1 MTEWNITNA
10 RDTYSIKH
18 WSDGYFDIND
28 AGHLIASPRRSNGGT
43 IDLYELAD
51 ELYQAGLALPVL
63 LRFTDILHDRVT
75 DLFQAFASAIDEN
88 DYQGGFCAVYPIK
101 VNQQRHVVE
110 EVLSTFGHDANDQ
123 RSVGLEAGSKPELMI
138 VLAQAGSRGATI
150 ICNGYKDR
158 EYIRL
163 ALIGRR
169 LGYNIHIVVEKPSEL
184 ELLIAESRAM
194 GISPLLGLRARLT
207 TVGKGNWQNTGGEKS
222 KFGLSSTQILALLQR
237 LREVDMLDCL
247 QLLHVHLGSQIA
259 NLRDIEAGMREAA
272 HCYSD
277 LLRLGAPLRTI
288 DVGGGL
294 GVDYE
299 GTRSRSYCSMN
310 YSLQEY
316 ASTIVSSIAGLC
328 KEQQLSQPDII
339 TESGRAM
346 TAHHAV
352 LLTNVI
358 DVERQP
364 DQLVDKSAVVAED
377 NEPAPIQELRSCLS
391 GNGWRSEPERYHD
404 AAHGLAQARKLFSQ
418 GKLSL
423 EQRGLAEKIYFS
435 VCRQLQPKLQASKKH
450 HELLDSINDQLA
462 DKYFCN
468 FSLFQSLP
476 DVWAIDQ
483 VFPIVPLH
491 RLDTRPECR
500 AVIADI
506 TCDSDGRIDHYVD
519 NEGIEA
525 SLPLHDWQPDQPYLL
540 GIFMVGAYQEILG
553 DCHNL
558 FGDTHSANV
567 ELLPDGSHRLY
578 GYRQGDAVDSV
589 LRAVDFDVAILADIY
604 RQQVADSNLGADEKQ
619 CYLAELEAGL
629 EGYTYLED

>member
-1 MTEWNITNA
+1 MTEWNIDKA
-10 RDTYSIKH
+10 RDTYSIQH
-18 WSDGYFDIND
+18 WSDGYFDINE
-28 AGHLIASPRRSNGGT
+28 AGHLLASPRRSNGGT
-43 IDLYELAD
+43 IDLYELVNELHQAD
-51 ELYQAGLALPVL
+51 LALPVL
-63 LRFTDILHDRVT
+63 LRFTDILHDRVN
-75 DLFQAFASAIDEN
+75 DLCQAFATAIDRN
-88 DYQGGFCAVYPIK
+88 NYQGNFCAVYPVK
-101 VNQQRHVVE
+101 VNQQRHVIE
-110 EVLSTFGHDANDQ
+110 EVLSTYTEKVGE
-123 RSVGLEAGSKPELMI
+123 RPRVGLEAGSKPELMI

-184 ELLIAESRAM
+184 ELVIEESRAI
-194 GISPLLGLRARLT
+194 GVSPMLGMRARLT

-222 KFGLSSTQILALLQR
+222 KFGLSSTQMLALLQR
-237 LREVDMLDCL
+237 LKEVDMIDCL

-259 NLRDIEAGMREAA
+259 NLRDIEAGMQEAGR
-272 HCYSD
+272 CYSE
-277 LLRLGAPLRTI
+277 LLRIGAPLQI
-288 DVGGGL
+288 MDVGGGL
-294 GVDYE
+294 AVDYE

-316 ASTIVSSIAGLC
+316 ANTIVSSIARLC
-328 KEQQLSQPDII
+328 AEQKLPQPDII

-364 DQLVDKSAVVAED
+364 EQTVDKRPVEAEGD
-377 NEPAPIQELRSCLS
+377 EPTPVKELRSCLTK
-391 GNGWRSEPERYHD
+391 NGWRSVPERYHD
-404 AAHGLAQARKLFSQ
+404 AVHGLAQARELFSQ
-418 GKLSL
+418 GRLSM
-423 EQRGLAEKIYFS
+423 EQRGLAEQVYFS
-435 VCRQLQPKLQASKKH
+435 VCRQLQALLQASQKH

-519 NEGIEA
+519 SEGVEA
-525 SLPLHDWQPDQPYLL
+525 SLPLHEWKAGEPYLL
-540 GIFMVGAYQEILG
+540 GVFMVGAYQEILG

-567 ELLPDGSHRLY
+567 ELLADGSHRLY
-578 GYRQGDAVDSV
+578 AQRQGDGVDKV
-589 LRAVDFDVAILADIY
+589 LRAVDFDADTLADVF
-604 RQQVADSNLGADEKQ
+604 RQQVADSDLGVDEKVK
-619 CYLAELEAGL
+619 YLAELEAGL
-629 EGYTYLED
+629 AGYTYLED

>member
-1 MTEWNITNA
+1 MTQWNIARA

-18 WSDGYFDIND
+18 WSEGYFDINE
-28 AGHLIASPRRSNGGT
+28 AGHVLACPRRSNGGT
-43 IDLYELAD
+43 IDLYELTT
-51 ELYQAGLALPVL
+51 ELHQAGLALPVL
-63 LRFTDILHDRVT
+63 LRFTDVLHDRVN
-75 DLFQAFASAIDEN
+75 DLCQAFARAMD
-88 DYQGGFCAVYPIK
+88 DHDFQGNYRAVYPIK
-101 VNQQRHVVE
+101 VNQQRHVIE
-110 EVLSTFGHDANDQ
+110 EVLDTPINNGGSEGKQAI
-123 RSVGLEAGSKPELMI
+123 GLEAGSKPELMI

-150 ICNGYKDR
+150 ICNGYKDS

-169 LGYNIHIVVEKPSEL
+169 LGYQIYIVVEKLSEL
-184 ELLIAESRAM
+184 DLIIRESRAM
-194 GISPLLGLRARLT
+194 GVAPLLGIRARLT

-222 KFGLSSTQILALLQR
+222 KFGLSSSQMLRLIECLQQNN
-237 LREVDMLDCL
+237 MLDSL

-259 NLRDIEAGMREAA
+259 NLRDIKTGMQEAMR
-272 HCYSD
+272 CYTELSA
-277 LLRLGAPLRTI
+277 LGAPLCNI

-294 GVDYE
+294 GIDYE

-310 YSLQEY
+310 YSLQDY
-316 ASTIVSSIAGLC
+316 ADTVVGGVAVLC
-328 KEQQLSQPDII
+328 KEKQLPHPNII

-364 DQLVDKSAVVAED
+364 QQVPEVAVADEAAV
-377 NEPAPIQELRSCLS
+377 ITELRSCLDDHD
-391 GNGWRSEPERYHD
+391 GRSVAERFHD
-404 AAHGLAQARKLFSQ
+404 VAHALSHARELFSQ
-418 GKLSL
+418 GRLSL
-423 EQRGLAEKIYFS
+423 RQRGLAEQIYFA
-435 VCRQLQPKLQASKKH
+435 VCRRLQPLLQSASRSH
-450 HELLDSINDQLA
+450 HELLDNINDQLA

-491 RLDTRPECR
+491 RLDERPDRR
-500 AVIADI
+500 AVITDI

-519 NEGIEA
+519 NEGVEA
-525 SLPLHDWQPDQPYLL
+525 SLPLHDWRPDEPYLL
-540 GIFMVGAYQEILG
+540 GIFLVGAYQEILG

-567 ELLPDGSHRLY
+567 ELLADGSHRLY
-578 GYRQGDAVDSV
+578 GQRQGDAVDSV
-589 LRAVDFDVAILADIY
+589 LRAVDFDVANLAAIF
-604 RQQVADSNLGADEKQ
+604 RQQVTDSNLSADDKTH
-619 CYLAELEAGL
+619 YLAELEAGL